1 MLTELVIRDL
11 ALIEAAEV
19 ELAPGLNALT
29 GETGAGKS
37 LLIDALGLAIGA
49 RADTTLVRHGADV
62 ARVEALF
69 DRTPE
74 PLIATRE
81 VSASGRSTARLDDET
96 VTAARLADTV
106 GPLVEIHGQ
115 HEQGRLLDER
125 WQRELLDA
133 FGGHGDLRAAVA
145 RTVERWSENRV
156 GLAAAAVDPREVER
170 RLELLR
176 HEVEEIGSAKLRAGE
191 AAELRERLDLARH
204 GEAITRGAA
213 AIRNALDGEGS
224 GARDIVGRATSEA
237 RSLARVDPRFEAVAG
252 RLAGLEAELEDAAS
266 EVRALAEE
274 YRYAADWLNEMAA
287 REPVDDHVDQFFVE
301 QVLGGLEHDLR
312 VTGEAI
318 ALAGDAGEF
327 PDPDRMTELHRR
339 LAWTFGADVTTFERK
354 RYSSL
359 SHEAN
364 KAMNLNAYI
373 GLIGGAYREE
383 QTPDGVVLR
392 PVAESHPDRVQPGD
406 LVIPDAGYL
415 LTLDADSLLLREYC
429 LRLVHLLEQPENSRV
444 AVTQTPYSAFRGAGT
459 RIERLAGATTDL
471 QHMLHQ
477 GSTRYD
483 GTFWVGANAVIRK
496 SALDDIV
503 ETEQRGGFEVRR
515 YVQDRTVIEDTES
528 SIDLAAH
535 GWTLVNYPE
544 RLSYSA
550 TPPDFGSL
558 VVQRRRWANGG
569 LLILPKLWRQIAA
582 RRRARQPIR
591 LLEVLLR
598 INYMASIAWASIG
611 LLFLLA
617 FPYDSRLLSPF
628 VLLAAL
634 PYFLAMQG
642 DLHSMGYKRSDI
654 FRIYGFNLILLPVQ
668 LAGVLKSMGQAISG
682 KKIPFARTPKVRN
695 RTAAPALFVIAPYL
709 IIAFSVLTMVRDL
722 LQQNWGNATFA
733 AVNAVLASLAVV
745 SYIGLWHSVV
755 DIVVSARSWLFVER
769 RPRAAARRPSV
780 EVLDWRG
787 VLYRGVD
794 AGSGA

>member
-1 MLTELVIRDL
+1 MRRPQWGSERRR
-11 ALIEAAEV
+11 
-19 ELAPGLNALT
+19 APLPT
-29 GETGAGKS
+29 VHPIPS
-37 LLIDALGLAIGA
+37 
-49 RADTTLVRHGADV
+49 
-62 ARVEALF
+62 
-69 DRTPE
+69 DRQITW
-74 PLIATRE
+74 
-81 VSASGRSTARLDDET
+81 
-96 VTAARLADTV
+96 ARLAIIVTVLAWLAYVISTIVREFIDTRSDFGFTMQAISYV
-106 GPLVEIHGQ
+106 VVVTFLTFSALMYLLARLGALERFRDHLRVPRAELDRHFDDNQAAVTVLVPCYAEEPDVVRKTLWSAALQEYPALRIVL
-115 HEQGRLLDER
+115 LLD
-125 WQRELLDA
+125 DPP
-133 FGGHGDLRAAVA
+133 DPVDRAAASRLERNRQLGAEITAALSAPAERFRRAAA
-145 RTVERWSENRV
+145 RFERSAGRV
-156 GLAAAAVDPREVER
+156 GAP
-170 RLELLR
+170 
-176 HEVEEIGSAKLRAGE
+176 
-191 AAELRERLDLARH
+191 
-204 GEAITRGAA
+204 
-213 AIRNALDGEGS
+213 
-224 GARDIVGRATSEA
+224 
-237 RSLARVDPRFEAVAG
+237 
-252 RLAGLEAELEDAAS
+252 
-266 EVRALAEE
+266 EVRALAAE
-274 YRYAADWLNEMAA
+274 YRHAADWLKEMSAG
-287 REPVDDHVDQFFVE
+287 EPTDDHVDRFFVE
-301 QVLGGLEHDLR
+301 QVLGGLESDLR
-312 VTGEAI
+312 VTGDAI
-318 ALAGDAGEF
+318 ALAGEAGEF

-339 LAWTFGADVTTFERK
+339 LAWTFDAEVSTFERK

-373 GLIGGAYREE
+373 GLMGGAYREE
-383 QTPDGVVLR
+383 ETPDGLVLR
-392 PVAESHPDRVQPGD
+392 PVADSHPDRVQQGD
-406 LVIPDAGYL
+406 LVVPDAGYL

-477 GSTRYD
+477 GSTRYS

-528 SIDLAAH
+528 SIDLASH

-642 DLHSMGYKRSDI
+642 DLHSMGYKRTDI

-668 LAGVLKSMGQAISG
+668 LAGVLKSIGQAISG

-722 LQQNWGNATFA
+722 TQQNWGNAAFA
-733 AVNAVLASLAVV
+733 ALNAVLASLAVV

-755 DIVVSARSWLFVER
+755 DIVVSARSWLFIER
-769 RPRAAARRPSV
+769 RPRVAAPRPPA
-780 EVLDWRG
+780 ETLDWRG